1 MKAGVPLVPARL
13 TPTSARR
20 SAPWT
25 FAPFRSPLP
34 GRPKDLYALP
44 CSRGAPCSPVNLR
57 TRRLQKIDPSGGPNS
72 RSTRKPTSVPTGKL
86 PPLLMPKTAAR
97 TAKTISTPAI
107 PKKVPKAPPSETHTL
122 LRALLKRATTKP
134 MTAPPINEIPSI
146 SDNKVSKRSHGAAL
160 QFAGFVPCRGRDFGG
175 KQRPRTGQSEQNR
188 HEKTQTGV
196 WENVRSS
203 IALKTRPADPKNPF
217 FLKKT

>member
-1 MKAGVPLVPARL
+1 MVPARL

-20 SAPWT
+20 SASWT

-44 CSRGAPCSPVNLR
+44 CSRGAPCSPVKLR

-86 PPLLMPKTAAR
+86 PPLLMSKTAAR

-122 LRALLKRATTKP
+122 LRALLRRATTKP

-146 SDNKVSKRSHGAAL
+146 SDNKVSKRSTER
-160 QFAGFVPCRGRDFGG
+160 PCSLRASCLVEDETSEASSGRG
-175 KQRPRTGQSEQNR
+175 QANQNR
-188 HEKTQTGV
+188 IDT
-196 WENVRSS
+196 
-203 IALKTRPADPKNPF
+203 
-217 FLKKT
+217 KKPRQASGKMCVHL

>member
-1 MKAGVPLVPARL
+1 MPLVPARL

-86 PPLLMPKTAAR
+86 PPLLMSKTAAR

-122 LRALLKRATTKP
+122 LRALLRRATTKP

-146 SDNKVSKRSHGAAL
+146 SDNKVSKRSTERPCSLRASCLVEGETSEASSGRGA
-160 QFAGFVPCRGRDFGG
+160 
-175 KQRPRTGQSEQNR
+175 GQSEQNR
-188 HEKTQTGV
+188 HKKTQTGV

-217 FLKKT
+217 FLKRT

>member
-1 MKAGVPLVPARL
+1 MPLVPARL

-86 PPLLMPKTAAR
+86 PPLLMSKTAAR
-97 TAKTISTPAI
+97 TSKTISTPAI

-122 LRALLKRATTKP
+122 LRALLRRATTKP

-146 SDNKVSKRSHGAAL
+146 SDNNKVSKRSTER
-160 QFAGFVPCRGRDFGG
+160 PCSLRASCLVEDETSEASGGRG
-175 KQRPRTGQSEQNR
+175 QANQNR
-188 HEKTQTGV
+188 IDT
-196 WENVRSS
+196 
-203 IALKTRPADPKNPF
+203 
-217 FLKKT
+217 KKPRQASGKMCVHL

>member
-1 MKAGVPLVPARL
+1 MEAGVPLVPARL

-86 PPLLMPKTAAR
+86 PPLLMSKTAAR

-122 LRALLKRATTKP
+122 LRALLRRATTKP

-146 SDNKVSKRSHGAAL
+146 SDNKVSKRSTER
-160 QFAGFVPCRGRDFGG
+160 PCSLRASCLVEGETSEASSGRG
-175 KQRPRTGQSEQNR
+175 QANQNR
-188 HEKTQTGV
+188 IDT
-196 WENVRSS
+196 
-203 IALKTRPADPKNPF
+203 
-217 FLKKT
+217 KKPRQASGKMCVHL

>member
-1 MKAGVPLVPARL
+1 LVPARL

-122 LRALLKRATTKP
+122 LRALLRRATTKP

-146 SDNKVSKRSHGAAL
+146 SDNNKVSKRSTER
-160 QFAGFVPCRGRDFGG
+160 PCSLRASCLVEDETSEASGGRG
-175 KQRPRTGQSEQNR
+175 QANQNR
-188 HEKTQTGV
+188 IDT
-196 WENVRSS
+196 
-203 IALKTRPADPKNPF
+203 
-217 FLKKT
+217 KKPRQASGKMCVHL

>member
-1 MKAGVPLVPARL
+1 MEAGVPLVPARL

-72 RSTRKPTSVPTGKL
+72 RSTRKQASVPTGNRS
-86 PPLLMPKTAAR
+86 PLLMSKTAAR

-122 LRALLKRATTKP
+122 LRALLRRATTKP

-146 SDNKVSKRSHGAAL
+146 SDNKVSKRSTER
-160 QFAGFVPCRGRDFGG
+160 PCSLRASYLVEDETSEASGGRG
-175 KQRPRTGQSEQNR
+175 QANQNR
-188 HEKTQTGV
+188 IDT
-196 WENVRSS
+196 
-203 IALKTRPADPKNPF
+203 
-217 FLKKT
+217 KKPRQASGKMCVHL

>member
-1 MKAGVPLVPARL
+1 MGRGYSFPRGLLRL
-13 TPTSARR
+13 
-20 SAPWT
+20 
-25 FAPFRSPLP
+25 
-34 GRPKDLYALP
+34 
-44 CSRGAPCSPVNLR
+44 PVNLR
-57 TRRLQKIDPSGGPNS
+57 TRRLPKIAPSGPPNS

-146 SDNKVSKRSHGAAL
+146 SDNKVSKRSTER
-160 QFAGFVPCRGRDFGG
+160 PCSLRASCLVEDETSEASSGRG
-175 KQRPRTGQSEQNR
+175 QANQNR
-188 HEKTQTGV
+188 IDT
-196 WENVRSS
+196 
-203 IALKTRPADPKNPF
+203 
-217 FLKKT
+217 KKPRQASGKMCVHL

>member
-1 MKAGVPLVPARL
+1 MEAGVPLVPARL

-25 FAPFRSPLP
+25 FAPFRSHLP

-72 RSTRKPTSVPTGKL
+72 RSTRKQASVPTGNRS
-86 PPLLMPKTAAR
+86 PLLMSKTAAR

-134 MTAPPINEIPSI
+134 MTAPPMSQIPIATS
-146 SDNKVSKRSHGAAL
+146 NKIYPGQNHMLSMGRR
-160 QFAGFVPCRGRDFGG
+160 PCSLRASCLVEGETSEASSGRG
-175 KQRPRTGQSEQNR
+175 QANQNR
-188 HEKTQTGV
+188 IDT
-196 WENVRSS
+196 
-203 IALKTRPADPKNPF
+203 
-217 FLKKT
+217 KKPRQASGKMCVHL